1 MPRAMVGGSAPQAG
15 DPPASWVQLAS
26 AADTGEVA
34 TALRL
39 SCVELAV
46 RVRQVASAA
55 AGLVVVDG
63 PGGGRNG
70 AFALR
75 PARAVSGAQRVRRV
89 AGPVD
94 RPRGATGPTRP

>member
-1 MPRAMVGGSAPQAG
+1 M
-15 DPPASWVQLAS
+15 
-26 AADTGEVA
+26 A

-39 SCVELAV
+39 SYVELTV

-55 AGLVVVDG
+55 AGIVAVDG

-75 PARAVSGAQRVRRV
+75 PARAVSGAQRVRTV

-94 RPRGATGPTRP
+94 RPRSTAAPARP